1 MEVRMAFK
9 DAVAEMHDLIAG
21 MIESVDS
28 LYTGFIYNNL
38 KAIEEAGEALRR
50 VEERTVPLTEELVAE
65 GKENPAAVIYVSVPS
80 HIQRIGDNLGRV
92 SQRLKD
98 KVGGDVL
105 FSDRAMTEMEYLFE
119 RTRDILM
126 NTKDMVLARN
136 TLAAKHIEA
145 SHTAL
150 ESTANVYATQHEE
163 RLIEGLCL
171 PRASSLYL
179 NMLDAFKGIAW
190 QAREIAEDLA

>member
-1 MEVRMAFK
+1 MKVRMAFK
-9 DAVAEMHDLIAG
+9 DAVAEMHDLIAA
-21 MIESVDS
+21 MIESVDL
-28 LYTGFIYNNL
+28 LYTGLIYNNL

-50 VEERTVPLTEELVAE
+50 VEERTVPLTEEVVAE
-65 GKENPAAVIYVSVPS
+65 GKENPAAAPYVSVPS

-98 KVGGDVL
+98 KVRGDVL

-126 NTKDMVLARN
+126 NTKDMLLARN
-136 TLAAKHIEA
+136 TLAAKHIAA

-150 ESTANVYATQHEE
+150 ESTANVYATHHEE
-163 RLIEGLCL
+163 RLIEGICL
-171 PRASSLYL
+171 PRASGLYL